1 MTAQN
6 RSAIRRKGERLA
18 LPLAALVALALSLA
32 TLFVGKYDL
41 DLPTVV
47 RILASPVVPM
57 EHDWPASMETV
68 VLQVRVPRMLA
79 ALLVGAALSV
89 SGATYQGVF
98 RNPLVAPDLLGVSSG
113 ACVGAALGIVTHAGA
128 VSVQLFALAGG
139 LAAVFATLWLSRRF
153 RGSSTVLL
161 VLAGI
166 IVSGFATSA
175 LGLIKYTADPDTELA
190 EIVYWQM
197 GSLAS
202 VQMDDVVRVLPGMLV
217 AFAVLLA
224 LRWRIGLLALG
235 DGQAT
240 SLGVDVRR
248 LRLVAILCATVLTAS
263 AVCICGAIAWIGLVV
278 PHLCRLL
285 VGPNTERIVP
295 LSLLVGGAFLTLS
308 DILARMLTTAVLP
321 LSVVIGFVGAP
332 LFAWLV
338 WRQGRVV
345 A

>member
-1 MTAQN
+1 M
-6 RSAIRRKGERLA
+6 
-18 LPLAALVALALSLA
+18 
-32 TLFVGKYDL
+32 
-41 DLPTVV
+41 
-47 RILASPVVPM
+47 
-57 EHDWPASMETV
+57 
-68 VLQVRVPRMLA
+68 
-79 ALLVGAALSV
+79 
-89 SGATYQGVF
+89 
-98 RNPLVAPDLLGVSSG
+98 
-113 ACVGAALGIVTHAGA
+113 
-128 VSVQLFALAGG
+128 
-139 LAAVFATLWLSRRF
+139 
-153 RGSSTVLL
+153 
-161 VLAGI
+161 
-166 IVSGFATSA
+166 
-175 LGLIKYTADPDTELA
+175 
-190 EIVYWQM
+190 
-197 GSLAS
+197 
-202 VQMDDVVRVLPGMLV
+202 RVLPGMLV